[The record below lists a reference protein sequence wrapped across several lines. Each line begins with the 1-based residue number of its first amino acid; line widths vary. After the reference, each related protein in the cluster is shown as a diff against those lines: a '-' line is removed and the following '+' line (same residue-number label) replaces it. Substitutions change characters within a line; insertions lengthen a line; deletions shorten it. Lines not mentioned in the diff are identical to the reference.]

1 MLHSAVPYGVV
12 LEELGLV
19 GSDAPSATQMAHEPL
34 VQAVFDYRQG
44 ESADSGRLGDASIVK
59 VMVTRERTP
68 HDVVLEIADDPSREP
83 LLTAKLQSSLYG
95 PQDPAVFLK
104 AYEAA
109 LKTRLDS

>member
-1 MLHSAVPYGVV
+1 MIREFRRLIKIQRTKLRRISEAYTICVLYIRIRTQTLLVP
-12 LEELGLV
+12 
-19 GSDAPSATQMAHEPL
+19 
-34 VQAVFDYRQG
+34 
-44 ESADSGRLGDASIVK
+44 
-59 VMVTRERTP
+59 RERTP

-109 LKTRLDS
+109 LKTRLDL